1 MSIYLDYNASAP
13 ISSEVL
19 EYMIDVYRNYTGN
32 ADSRTHSYGENA
44 RDLVE
49 TARGQAA
56 SLFGVRTCIH
66 NR

>member
-32 ADSRTHSYGENA
+32 ADSRTHSYVDNA
-44 RDLVE
+44 SDLVY
-49 TARGQAA
+49 TARWHAA
-56 SLFGVRTCIH
+56 
-66 NR
+66 